1 MLFVI
6 PLLLT
11 GCTTPVPAVA
21 PPASPSP
28 LPASPAPAPVDLT
41 LVFAGDVHF
50 MDRTARLLKDPATAF
65 GPVAAQLSAADLTI
79 VNLETAITD
88 RGTAEP
94 KTYHFRTTPVAID
107 ALKAAG
113 VDAVSIANNHTLDY
127 GRVGLL
133 DTLDALR
140 RADYPAF
147 GAGADTDEAYRPWL
161 TTVHGV
167 KIAVLG
173 FSQVGELSSS
183 WAPGP
188 DKPGIAMA
196 FDTTRAIAAVT
207 AARRQADLVIV
218 FNHWGDE
225 ASSCANTAQKTFA
238 GKLSAAGADLIIGAH
253 AHTLQGSGWL
263 GPTFVAYGM
272 GNFLWYGESKS
283 TETGL
288 LRLTVRDR
296 AVTKRE
302 FLPAVVSSTGQ
313 PTLLTGTAATRLNQ
327 RYAGLRTCAGLA
339 DAPPDGSRR
348 AGSGYRFGMGV
359 GGRLEFATVA
369 GCGIG
374 QAVRT

>member
-1 MLFVI
+1 MMFVV
-6 PLLLT
+6 PLLLA
-11 GCTTPVPAVA
+11 GCSAASSSAPASA
-21 PPASPSP
+21 PSPSSASAATASASAAASPPPA
-28 LPASPAPAPVDLT
+28 DLT

-50 MDRTARLLKDPATAF
+50 MDRTAKLLKDPATAF

-79 VNLETAITD
+79 VNLETAITS
-88 RGTAEP
+88 RGAEEP

-113 VDAVSIANNHTLDY
+113 IDAVSIANNHTLDY
-127 GRVGLL
+127 GRTGLL

-140 RADYPAF
+140 SARYPAF
-147 GAGADTDEAYRPWL
+147 GAGANTDEAYRPWL
-161 TTVHGV
+161 TEVRGV

-196 FDTTRAIAAVT
+196 FDTQRAVAAVT
-207 AARRQADLVIV
+207 EARRRADLVIV

-225 ASSCANTAQKTFA
+225 GNSCPNAAQKTFA
-238 GKLSAAGADLIIGAH
+238 AKLSTAGADLIIGAH
-253 AHTLQGSGWL
+253 AHTLQGSGQL
-263 GPTFVAYGM
+263 GRTFVAYGL
-272 GNFLWYGESKS
+272 GNFLWYGPSKS

-302 FLPAVVSSTGQ
+302 FLPAVVSDTGR
-313 PTLLTGTAATRLNQ
+313 PTLLTGAAATRLSQ
-327 RYAGLRTCAGLA
+327 RYAGLSTCAGL
-339 DAPPDGSRR
+339 
-348 AGSGYRFGMGV
+348 
-359 GGRLEFATVA
+359 T
-369 GCGIG
+369 
-374 QAVRT
+374 